1 MKLERPWQAKAN
13 HSRHSRV
20 KFSRFAT
27 GKLEAMSLP
36 FGPGMT
42 LEPNPVLPWR
52 SLANLEFLV
61 LVGVTGVGKTTTL
74 EALQS
79 AGLELSLLPDRRLVT
94 DVVMIDALAGHPVSD
109 REERFAWTAKY
120 RKLHPGGMAEAI
132 GKLAVNLGLL
142 RPPLVFD
149 GLRGLEEVS
158 YAASQYAGARF
169 IVLDAPDTV
178 RVQRLLGRSD
188 AFDKM
193 TVNTSNASTLEQLV
207 SIPGVELVFSRF
219 ELEQLSNLDLPASE
233 VVAKC
238 KIVVTERRNY
248 DPIAAREYLRT
259 LPGER
264 VLYLDTTAHPPLEVA
279 KRIGAWL

>member
-1 MKLERPWQAKAN
+1 VLQVGKLKAMSPDFGPSVSLESKPQLPWQ
-13 HSRHSRV
+13 
-20 KFSRFAT
+20 
-27 GKLEAMSLP
+27 SLS
-36 FGPGMT
+36 T
-42 LEPNPVLPWR
+42 
-52 SLANLEFLV
+52 LEFLV

-74 EALQS
+74 EALRS
-79 AGLELSLLPDRRLVT
+79 VGLSLSLLPDRRLVT

-120 RKLHPGGMAEAI
+120 RELHPGGMAEAI
-132 GKLAVNLGLL
+132 GKLAVNLESL

-158 YAASQYAGARF
+158 YAANHYAKARF

-188 AFDKM
+188 AFDRMAIKH
-193 TVNTSNASTLEQLV
+193 SNASTLEQLA
-207 SIPGVELVFSRF
+207 SIPGVELVFSQI
-219 ELEQLSNLDLPASE
+219 EIEQLANLDLPASE
-233 VVAKC
+233 IVAKC

-248 DPIAAREYLRT
+248 DPIAAREYLRM

-264 VLYLDTTAHPPLEVA
+264 VLYVDTTAFPPLEVA
-279 KRIGAWL
+279 NRIGAWL

>member
-1 MKLERPWQAKAN
+1 
-13 HSRHSRV
+13 
-20 KFSRFAT
+20 
-27 GKLEAMSLP
+27 MSLP
-36 FGPGMT
+36 FGPGVS
-42 LEPNPVLPWR
+42 LEANPVLPWR
-52 SLANLEFLV
+52 SLAQLEFLV

-74 EALQS
+74 EALKS
-79 AGLELSLLPDRRLVT
+79 VRIELSLLPDRRLVT

-120 RKLHPGGMAEAI
+120 RELHPGGMAEAI
-132 GKLAVNLGLL
+132 GKLAVNLESL

-149 GLRGLEEVS
+149 GLRGLEEVA
-158 YAASQYAGARF
+158 YAASHYAKARF

-193 TVNTSNASTLEQLV
+193 TVNTSNASTLEQLA
-207 SIPGVELVFSRF
+207 SITGVELIFSQI

-233 VVAKC
+233 IVAKC

-248 DPIAAREYLRT
+248 DPVAAREYLRT

-264 VLYLDTTAHPPLEVA
+264 VLYVDTTAFPPLEVA
-279 KRIGAWL
+279 NQIGAWL